1 MELITFESSAF
12 KTLEIKLDFIIKYI
26 QKSESNRDKDR
37 WLTPKEVAAYVG
49 FTTAWVKERSAIIGA
64 SQDSRGL
71 RYKKSDVEK
80 FMQSRYFK
88 K

>member
-1 MELITFESSAF
+1 MEVITIESNAYEAML
-12 KTLEIKLDFIIKYI
+12 LEIRKSIIDTVTKTV
-26 QKSESNRDKDR
+26 SPDDR